1 LNEFSIETARIF
13 EPLLKPSR
21 YKGAWG
27 GRGSGKFH
35 FMAGAVVEHY
45 LLNPVAASSASVR
58 FRRHS
63 LNLQSFSSKTRSRSS
78 RSALNSECSTTA
90 SRHPAEGSS
99 FSKAWSMPR
108 QLEGY
113 NIAWVEEAQTLSA
126 RCLALLRPTI
136 RAEGSEIWFSWNPRR
151 KSEAVVLINRQ
162 PNADLDAPP
171 NVRYWG

>member
-1 LNEFSIETARIF
+1 VLYDRIETPGGGLIIF
-13 EPLLKPSR
+13 Q
-21 YKGAWG
+21 GMVDA
-27 GRGSGKFH
+27 
-35 FMAGAVVEHY
+35 
-45 LLNPVAASSASVR
+45 
-58 FRRHS
+58 
-63 LNLQSFSSKTRSRSS
+63 
-78 RSALNSECSTTA
+78 TA
-90 SRHPAEGSS
+90 ESIKS
-99 FSKAWSMPR
+99 
-108 QLEGY
+108 LEGY